1 MRAGTPDLIRDLN
14 RTLVLNLLREHE
26 GLSRADLARASRLSP
41 STVTSITAEL
51 IRDGFVLEDPA
62 NGGGRKSGIIGR
74 PATALR
80 VNPNAGY
87 VVGVKLAAETVTAAL
102 TDLAGEPITFHTA
115 PRRSLPAAEETAR
128 SVGDA
133 VEAVMD
139 RARRPVD
146 RLLGV
151 GVGLPGIVD
160 PDSGIVDRSPLPE
173 LNGLNIARLV
183 AGRVRVP
190 VHVDNDVNTLT
201 IAEHLFG
208 AGRGLRHLLVVSV
221 GRGIGMGLVVNG
233 ALYRGGVGGAGEFGH
248 VTIDPAGAAC
258 WCGRRGCLETLATEG
273 ALVAAVAAATGQH
286 IEPDLLAGAAQSDD
300 RIGRLL
306 GQAGTA
312 LGRAIRNVIGVLDP
326 ERVVV
331 SGEGVRLGDQY
342 LEAMRNQVLEGGAE
356 GTGSTDITIE
366 PWGDEAWA
374 RGAASLVLGEL
385 FHPAHLPQPQALR
398 PGTRAEPRS
407 ESAIPAQAGS
417 RR

>member
-14 RTLVLNLLREHE
+14 RTLVLNLLRERE

-41 STVTSITAEL
+41 STVTSIMADL
-51 IRDGFVLEDPA
+51 IRDGYVLENPA
-62 NGGGRKSGIIGR
+62 SGGGRKRRAIGR

-102 TDLAGEPITFHTA
+102 TDLAGEPITFYTA
-115 PRRSLPAAEETAR
+115 PRRSLPAEETAR
-128 SVGDA
+128 SVADA
-133 VEAVMD
+133 VRAVMD
-139 RARRPVD
+139 RGGRPAD

-160 PDSGIVDRSPLPE
+160 PDTGVVDRSPLPE
-173 LNGLNIARLV
+173 LNGLNIARLL
-183 AGRVRVP
+183 AGSVRVP

-208 AGRGLRHLLVVSV
+208 AGRGLRHLVVVSI
-221 GRGIGMGLVVNG
+221 GRGIGMGLIVNG
-233 ALYRGGVGGAGEFGH
+233 TLYRGGVGGAGELGH
-248 VTIDPAGAAC
+248 ITIDPAGSGC
-258 WCGRRGCLETLATEG
+258 WCGRRGCLETVATEG
-273 ALVAAVAAATGQH
+273 ALAAAVAAETGQH
-286 IEPDLLAGAAQSDD
+286 IAPEVLAGAAQSDD

-306 GQAGTA
+306 QRAGTE
-312 LGRAIRNVIGVLDP
+312 LGRAVRNVIGVLDP

-331 SGEGVRLGDQY
+331 SGEGVRLGNQY
-342 LEAMRNQVLEGGAE
+342 LEAMRSQILEGGAK

-398 PGTRAEPRS
+398 RGTRAEPMS
-407 ESAIPAQAGS
+407 ESAVPAQAG
-417 RR
+417 